1 MQTVV
6 CGIIAKR
13 DEKGNFLPAIPI
25 EREVRDDAEPCVD
38 FAEALFKEV
47 NARRQKAW
55 RDDFNKRMKELGLK

>member
-38 FAEALFKEV
+38 FAEALFEGV
-47 NARRQKAW
+47 S
-55 RDDFNKRMKELGLK
+55 